1 MSRIS
6 QRPQAGIAGFAL
18 PLLMSSAA
26 LTFEMNVNPDGVR
39 GGGPCSEA
47 SEPCLPRQ
55 TRPGVPGVS
64 PALSDVLG
72 RGSSHRDRN
81 NAGELHWIYSEGY
94 QTNYPNTGSGF
105 AVQSLIT
112 IAPGTAVIYTD
123 GTATFRPANGSDAT
137 VPVDVYGIAGQG
149 VGIFFSNGTAYFV
162 PPAPGSNLGNIVADK
177 NQVVKSNDAN

>member
-6 QRPQAGIAGFAL
+6 QRAQAGIAAFAL

-26 LTFEMNVNPDGVR
+26 LTFEMNVNPDGIR
-39 GGGPCSEA
+39 GEGPCSEA

-72 RGSSHRDRN
+72 RISSHRNTN
-81 NAGELHWIYSEGY
+81 NAAELHWIYSEGY

-112 IAPGTAVIYTD
+112 TAAGTAAIYTD
-123 GTATFRPANGSDAT
+123 GTATFMPANGSDAT
-137 VPVDVYGIAGQG
+137 LPVDVYGIAGQG
-149 VGIFFSNGTAYFV
+149 VGIFLRNGTAYFV
-162 PPAPGSNLGNIVADK
+162 PPAPGSNLGDIVADK